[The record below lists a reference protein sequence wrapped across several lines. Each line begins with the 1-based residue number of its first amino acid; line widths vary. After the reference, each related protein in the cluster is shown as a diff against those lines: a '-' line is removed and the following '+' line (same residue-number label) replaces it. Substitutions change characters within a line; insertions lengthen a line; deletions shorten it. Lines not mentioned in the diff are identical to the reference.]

1 MKNQIIILLLL
12 INSFFISCSKDSISP
27 ANSRAVRYE
36 ITGNYT
42 GVFTIAYIAG
52 NGSAEVVEITT
63 LPWKKELTADNS
75 VKAVTANATGSG
87 GKSGQTA
94 TLKIYVGNVEVKAG
108 SGTALSSGIISL
120 APQPHVF

>member
-1 MKNQIIILLLL
+1 MKNQIILT
-12 INSFFISCSKDSISP
+12 FFLTTSLFFSCSKDSATP
-27 ANSRAVRYE
+27 ASSKAVKYE
-36 ITGNYT
+36 ITGNYS
-42 GVFTIAYIAG
+42 GVFTVAYIAG
-52 NGSAEVVEITT
+52 NGSAEVVEITA

-75 VKAVTANATGSG
+75 LKAVTANATGSG

>member
-1 MKNQIIILLLL
+1 MNNKLIL
-12 INSFFISCSKDSISP
+12 IFFLATSWLFSCLKDTVTP
-27 ANSRAVRYE
+27 ASSRAVKYE
-36 ITGNYT
+36 ITGNFT
-42 GVFTIAYIAG
+42 GGFTIAYLEA
-52 NGSAEVVEITT
+52 NGSAEVAQITT

-94 TLKIYVGNVEVKAG
+94 TLKIYVGNIEVKAG
-108 SGTALSSGIISL
+108 SGTAISSGIISL

>member
-1 MKNQIIILLLL
+1 MKNQI
-12 INSFFISCSKDSISP
+12 SFFFLLSIIFLSSCSKDSATP
-27 ANSRAVRYE
+27 ASSKAVKYE

-42 GVFTIAYIAG
+42 GVFTIAYIAA